1 MPGVALTPPR
11 PHRLTTAHLQ
21 AAYPFVAEGG
31 LGGRGAYIGR
41 DLFGGS
47 FTYDAFELYEQG
59 VITSPNMVVAGQLGR
74 GKSALVKTLC
84 LRERVFGRRIVVMDP
99 KGEYGTLAGFCDT
112 KVIAL
117 RPGGRVKL
125 NPLDKRIAQHDRL
138 RLLNAISAAALDR
151 PLKPQ
156 EKTALE
162 RALESAAVS
171 ARGEATLPGV
181 VECLLNPSED
191 AGKLLAADQ
200 ASLIE
205 WGREVAFELRR
216 LVTGDLKGMFDG
228 KTSRTV
234 DLGADVVVL
243 DLSAVYDSDALGI
256 LMTCAAAWL
265 QGVLAESTNRKT
277 IFVLDEAW
285 AILSNLGIAKW
296 LQASFKLS
304 RARGLQNIA
313 VMHRFSDLAATGAQ
327 GSQQERVARGLL
339 SDTETKVVYAQ
350 PHGEVA
356 ATRELL
362 GLTDTEAAL
371 LPHLDRGVGLWKVGE
386 RSFLVWHL
394 VGRTERE
401 LIDTDARMVRP
412 LVHNLAS

>member
-1 MPGVALTPPR
+1 MTPPR
-11 PHRLTTAHLQ
+11 SHRLTTAHLQ

-31 LGGRGAYIGR
+31 LGGRGPYIGR

-59 VITSPNMVVAGQLGR
+59 VVTSPNMVVAGQLGR

-84 LRERVFGRRIVVMDP
+84 LRARVFGRRIVVMDP
-99 KGEYGTLAGFCDT
+99 KGEYGALARFCDT
-112 KVIAL
+112 QVIGL
-117 RPGGRVKL
+117 RPGGKLRL
-125 NPLDKRIAQHDRL
+125 NPLDERIAQHDQL

-151 PLKPQ
+151 TLRPQ
-156 EKTALE
+156 EKTALD
-162 RALESAAVS
+162 RALEDAVS
-171 ARGEATLPGV
+171 RCKGEATLPAV
-181 VECLLNPSED
+181 VDSLLNPSD
-191 AGKLLAADQ
+191 GAGESVSTDR

-205 WGREVAFELRR
+205 WGREVALELRR
-216 LVTGDLKGMFDG
+216 LVAGDLKGIFDG
-228 KTSRTV
+228 KTSRAI
-234 DLGADVVVL
+234 DLAGEVVIL

-265 QGVLAESTNRKT
+265 QGVLAGDNDRRT

-285 AILSNLGIAKW
+285 AILANLGIAKW

-339 SDTETKVVYAQ
+339 SDAETKVVYAQ
-350 PHGEVA
+350 PHAEID

-362 GLTDTEAAL
+362 GLTETEAAL
-371 LPHLDRGVGLWKVGE
+371 LPHLERGVALWKVGE

-394 VGRTERE
+394 LGRSERE
-401 LIDTDARMVRP
+401 LIDTDSRMVRAP
-412 LVHNLAS
+412 LPNLAS

>member
-1 MPGVALTPPR
+1 MRGQRA
-11 PHRLTTAHLQ
+11 HRLTTAHLQ

-31 LGGRGAYIGR
+31 LGGRGAFIGR

-47 FTYDAFELYEQG
+47 FSYDAFELYEQG

-84 LRERVFGRRIVVMDP
+84 LREQVFGRRVVVMDP
-99 KGEYGTLAGFCDT
+99 KGEYAQLASFCDT
-112 KVIAL
+112 EVIGL
-117 RPGGRVKL
+117 RPRGRLRL
-125 NPLDKRIAQHDRL
+125 NPLDARIAREDQL
-138 RLLNAISAAALDR
+138 RLLQAISAAALDR
-151 PLKPQ
+151 ALRPQ

-162 RALESAAVS
+162 RALEQASKG
-171 ARGEATLPGV
+171 RGEATLPKV
-181 VECLLNPSED
+181 VEALLDPLEE
-191 AGKLLAADQ
+191 AASSISADRN
-200 ASLIE
+200 ALIE
-205 WGREVAFELRR
+205 WGRETAYELRR
-216 LVTGDLKGMFDG
+216 LVAGDLKGMFDG
-228 KTSRTV
+228 KTSKSV
-234 DLGADVVVL
+234 DLGADMVVL

-265 QGVLAESTNRKT
+265 QGVLADSTDRKT

-339 SDTETKVVYAQ
+339 SDTETRVVYAQ
-350 PHGEVA
+350 PHSEVQ
-356 ATRELL
+356 ATKELL
-362 GLTDTEAAL
+362 GLTTTEAAL
-371 LPHLDRGVGLWKVGE
+371 LPQLDRGVALWKVGE

-394 VGRTERE
+394 LGETEHG
-401 LIDTDARMVRP
+401 LIDTDSRMVQQ
-412 LVHNLAS
+412 HLAGIA

>member
-1 MPGVALTPPR
+1 
-11 PHRLTTAHLQ
+11 LTTAHLQ

-31 LGGRGAYIGR
+31 LGGRGPYIGR

-59 VITSPNMVVAGQLGR
+59 VLTSPNMVVAGQLGR
-74 GKSALVKTLC
+74 GKSALIKTLC
-84 LRERVFGRRIVVMDP
+84 LRERVFGRRIIVMDP
-99 KGEYGTLAGFCDT
+99 KGEYGALARFCDT
-112 KVIAL
+112 EVIDL
-117 RPGGRVKL
+117 RPGGKLKL
-125 NPLDKRIAQHDRL
+125 NPLDERIAQHDQL

-151 PLKPQ
+151 GLKPQ

-162 RALESAAVS
+162 RALEDSVT
-171 ARGEATLPGV
+171 RCKGEATLPAV
-181 VECLLNPSED
+181 VDSLLNPSD
-191 AGKLLAADQ
+191 GAGDSVAADR

-205 WGREVAFELRR
+205 WGREVALELRR
-216 LVTGDLKGMFDG
+216 LVVGDLKGMFDG
-228 KTSRTV
+228 KTSRSI

-265 QGVLAESTNRKT
+265 QGVLARDSARRT

-285 AILSNLGIAKW
+285 AILANLGIAKW

-313 VMHRFSDLAATGAQ
+313 VMHRFSDLAATGAR

-350 PHGEVA
+350 PHAEID

-371 LPHLDRGVGLWKVGE
+371 LPHLERGVGLWKVGE

-394 VGRTERE
+394 IGRTERQ
-401 LIDTDARMVRP
+401 LIDTDSRMVRP
-412 LVHNLAS
+412 LASDLAS

>member
-1 MPGVALTPPR
+1 MRGQR
-11 PHRLTTAHLQ
+11 PHRVTTAHLQ

-31 LGGRGAYIGR
+31 LGGRGAFIGK

-47 FTYDAFELYEQG
+47 FTYDAFELYEHG

-84 LRERVFGRRIVVMDP
+84 LREQVFGRRVVVMDP
-99 KGEYGTLAGFCDT
+99 KGEYSQLASFCDT
-112 KVIAL
+112 KVIGL
-117 RPGGRVKL
+117 RPRGRLRL
-125 NPLDKRIAQHDRL
+125 NPLDDRIAREDQL
-138 RLLNAISAAALDR
+138 RLLHAISAAALER
-151 PLKPQ
+151 SLRPQ

-162 RALESAAVS
+162 RALEQAGHG
-171 ARGEATLPGV
+171 RGEATLPKV
-181 VECLLNPSED
+181 VDALLNPSDE
-191 AGKLLAADQ
+191 AATAICADRS
-200 ASLIE
+200 ALVE

-228 KTSRTV
+228 KTSRSI
-234 DLGADVVVL
+234 DLGADMVVL

-265 QGVLAESTNRKT
+265 QGVLAESATRKT

-313 VMHRFSDLAATGAQ
+313 VMHRFSDLSATGSE

-339 SDTETKVVYAQ
+339 SDTETRVVYAQ
-350 PHGEVA
+350 PHSEVK
-356 ATRELL
+356 ATRDLL
-362 GLTDTEAAL
+362 GLTETEAAL
-371 LPHLDRGVGLWKVGE
+371 LPHLERGVALWKVGE

-394 VGRTERE
+394 LGETERA
-401 LIDTDARMVRP
+401 LIDTDARMIQPR
-412 LVHNLAS
+412 LAGVT

>member
-1 MPGVALTPPR
+1 MTPPR
-11 PHRLTTAHLQ
+11 SHRLTTAHLQ
-21 AAYPFVAEGG
+21 ASYPFVAEGG
-31 LGGRGAYIGR
+31 LGGRGPYIGR

-59 VITSPNMVVAGQLGR
+59 LLTSPNMVVAGQLGR
-74 GKSALVKTLC
+74 GKSALIKTLC
-84 LRERVFGRRIVVMDP
+84 LRERVFGRRIIVMDP
-99 KGEYGTLAGFCDT
+99 KGEYGALARFCDT
-112 KVIAL
+112 EVIGL
-117 RPGGRVKL
+117 RPGGKLKL
-125 NPLDKRIAQHDRL
+125 NPLDQRIAQHDQL

-151 PLKPQ
+151 TLKPQ

-162 RALESAAVS
+162 RALEDAVT
-171 ARGEATLPGV
+171 RCKGEATLPAV
-181 VECLLNPSED
+181 VESLLNPCD
-191 AGKLLAADQ
+191 GAGDSVAADS

-205 WGREVAFELRR
+205 WGREVALELRR
-216 LVTGDLKGMFDG
+216 LVVGDLKGMFDG
-228 KTSRTV
+228 KTSKSI

-243 DLSAVYDSDALGI
+243 DLSSVYDSDALGI

-265 QGVLAESTNRKT
+265 QGVLATDKDRRT

-285 AILSNLGIAKW
+285 AILANLGIAKW

-350 PHGEVA
+350 PHTEID

-371 LPHLDRGVGLWKVGE
+371 LPHLERGVGLWKVGE

-394 VGRTERE
+394 IGKTERH
-401 LIDTDARMVRP
+401 LIDTDSRMVRS
-412 LVHNLAS
+412 LVGNLAS

>member
-1 MPGVALTPPR
+1 MRGKPA
-11 PHRLTTAHLQ
+11 HRLTTAHLQ

-31 LGGRGAYIGR
+31 LGGRGAYIGK

-59 VITSPNMVVAGQLGR
+59 VLTSPNMVVAGQLGR
-74 GKSALVKTLC
+74 GKSALIKTLC
-84 LRERVFGRRIVVMDP
+84 VRERVFGRRIVVMDP
-99 KGEYGTLAGFCDT
+99 KGEYGPLARFCGAD
-112 KVIAL
+112 VIDL
-117 RPGGRVKL
+117 RPGGELRL
-125 NPLDKRIAQHDRL
+125 NPLDERIAQEDHL
-138 RLLNAISAAALDR
+138 RLLQAISAAALDR
-151 PLKPQ
+151 SLRPQ
-156 EKTALE
+156 EKTSLE
-162 RALESAAVS
+162 RALEAA
-171 ARGEATLPGV
+171 AKKGKGEGTLPLV
-181 VECLLNPSED
+181 VEALLDPSDE
-191 AGKLLAADQ
+191 AGAAISADKSALL
-200 ASLIE
+200 E

-216 LVTGDLKGMFDG
+216 LVAGDLKGMFDER
-228 KTSRTV
+228 TSASI
-234 DLGADVVVL
+234 DLGSEIVIL

-265 QGVLAESTNRKT
+265 QGVLAQESDRRT

-285 AILSNLGIAKW
+285 AILANLGIAKW

-350 PHGEVA
+350 PHSEVQG
-356 ATRELL
+356 TRELL
-362 GLTDTEAAL
+362 GLTETEAGL
-371 LPHLDRGVGLWKVGE
+371 LPHLERGVALWKIGE

-394 VGRTERE
+394 FGEMERGF
-401 LIDTDARMVRP
+401 IDTDSRMVRNVMEVQ
-412 LVHNLAS
+412 L

>member
-1 MPGVALTPPR
+1 VTGQRA
-11 PHRLTTAHLQ
+11 HRLTTAHLQ

-31 LGGRGAYIGR
+31 LGGRGAYIGK

-59 VITSPNMVVAGQLGR
+59 VLTSPNMVVAGQLGR

-84 LRERVFGRRIVVMDP
+84 VRSRVFGRRVVIMDP
-99 KGEYGTLAGFCDT
+99 KGEYAPLAGFCDT
-112 KVIAL
+112 EVIAL
-117 RPGGRVKL
+117 RPRGRLKL
-125 NPLDKRIAQHDRL
+125 NPLDKRIAQDDQL
-138 RLLNAISAAALDR
+138 RLLQAISAASLDR
-151 PLKPQ
+151 ALRPQ

-162 RALESAAVS
+162 RALQQAIGKGE
-171 ARGEATLPGV
+171 GEATLPKV
-181 VECLLNPSED
+181 VDALLNPAED
-191 AGKLLAADQ
+191 AGAAISADRGALL
-200 ASLIE
+200 E

-216 LVTGDLKGMFDG
+216 LVAGDLKGMFDG
-228 KTSRTV
+228 RTSRAI
-234 DLGADVVVL
+234 DLGSDMVVL

-265 QGVLAESTNRKT
+265 QGLLATENGRKT

-285 AILSNLGIAKW
+285 AILANLGIAKW

-313 VMHRFSDLAATGAQ
+313 VMHRFSDLAATGAL

-350 PHGEVA
+350 PHSEVA
-356 ATRELL
+356 ATRDLL
-362 GLTDTEAAL
+362 GLTETEAAL
-371 LPHLDRGVGLWKVGE
+371 LPQLERGVALWKIGE

-394 VGRTERE
+394 LGEYERH
-401 LIDTDARMVRP
+401 LIDTDARMVGHSEAE
-412 LVHNLAS
+412 LV